1 MTTDAATFRYLQDFV
16 RRRTSIVLED
26 GKEYLVEAR
35 LAELARREGLATL
48 ADLVGRMRSTPDGAL
63 HERVADAM
71 TTNETSFFRDAKPFE
86 LFRERVLPALVR
98 ARKATTGRIEI
109 WSAAC
114 STGQEPYSLAML
126 LRQSAALLDGCVARI
141 TATDLCGAV
150 LEQARAGRFSKFD
163 VRRGLDPILRDRYF
177 AVEGEDWVAADE
189 LRRLIDFRRLNLAG
203 PWPAAGPYDV
213 VFLRNVLIYFDV
225 ATKRD
230 IFAKVRRVLAPD
242 GRLVL
247 GGSETTLGVDA
258 GFESE
263 DPALPGFYRLAR

>member
-1 MTTDAATFRYLQDFV
+1 MTTDAATFRYLQEFV
-16 RRRTSIVLED
+16 RRRTSIVLDD
-26 GKEYLVEAR
+26 GKEYLVESR
-35 LAELARREGLATL
+35 LAELARREGLASV
-48 ADLVGRMRSTPDGAL
+48 ADLVGRLRSTPEGNL

-126 LRQSAALLDGCVARI
+126 LRQSAAVLDGCVARI

-177 AVEGEDWVAADE
+177 AVDGEDWVATDE

-203 PWPAAGPYDV
+203 PWPASGPFDV

-247 GGSETTLGVDA
+247 GGSETTIGVDA
-258 GFESE
+258 GFEAE